1 MRQVVCGYETQLDH
15 EGSDLIDGLSFDRFI
30 LFITEKAQKAGDGVF
45 RRSKSEVYIA
55 GILLCSDTFLSLF
68 FFAS

>member
-30 LFITEKAQKAGDGVF
+30 LFITEKAQKAGDGVLEEASQ
-45 RRSKSEVYIA
+45 RS
-55 GILLCSDTFLSLF
+55 TSLGF
-68 FFAS
+68 CFVLAPS